1 MTQKHPV
8 AYVLEWIE
16 ATKIDGAAGM
26 RSSTKKEFPMMG
38 N

>member
-8 AYVLEWIE
+8 AYVLGWIE
-16 ATKIDGAAGM
+16 ATKVDRAAGM
-26 RSSTKKEFPMMG
+26 RSSTKKKFPMMG